1 MVEALTADERAEL
14 LAVVEEQV
22 DELLAIT
29 AGADAATI
37 ELAVCAS
44 VLRTASAEFPAE
56 LADLGLG
63 ALEAR
68 GADAAACLQ
77 AVALLGPSA
86 LATRA
91 REGLERRAQRVTSQM
106 TDDGVDVADQDSVD
120 GWIGEFNAR
129 PDAERDAV
137 LGPTSRASRGRSAP
151 TQKKARR
158 KAARVARRR
167 NR

>member
-1 MVEALTADERAEL
+1 
-14 LAVVEEQV
+14 
-22 DELLAIT
+22 
-29 AGADAATI
+29 
-37 ELAVCAS
+37 
-44 VLRTASAEFPAE
+44 
-56 LADLGLG
+56 
-63 ALEAR
+63 
-68 GADAAACLQ
+68 
-77 AVALLGPSA
+77 
-86 LATRA
+86 
-91 REGLERRAQRVTSQM
+91 M

-129 PDAERDAV
+129 PDAERGAV